1 MGDLAR
7 LIRRDK
13 CNHMSSYKKEAEG
26 DSVHTERRGSEDGAE
41 RDWEAPALKT
51 GAVATRQGLPAASD
65 CGIQGTESGEHAALL
80 TPGFRPSDTDFGPL
94 ASRLRINTCCF
105 KHQVCGH

>member
-26 DSVHTERRGSEDGAE
+26 DSVRTERRGSEDGAE

-51 GAVATRQGLPAASD
+51 GAVATRQGKPAASVTAEYK
-65 CGIQGTESGEHAALL
+65 GQSLENT
-80 TPGFRPSDTDFGPL
+80 RP
-94 ASRLRINTCCF
+94 C
-105 KHQVCGH
+105 

>member
-51 GAVATRQGLPAASD
+51 GAVATRQGKPAASV
-65 CGIQGTESGEHAALL
+65 AAEYKGQSLEN
-80 TPGFRPSDTDFGPL
+80 TRP
-94 ASRLRINTCCF
+94 C
-105 KHQVCGH
+105 